1 MWSLGMWHTENEGCT
16 FLWNIGS
23 HLPDYKVLYTIHLW
37 LLQPAFEYTSLLRC
51 DSVLV
56 GVVTNILKYSCA
68 LIFKGQAVLLE
79 LLDPEG
85 EGTTILFGTTCPVT
99 VSHLRRHCSTVRT
112 QNPNTTFSYLPFT
125 LHDDPSCYIFYLP
138 LMQPGNLC
146 LMAVSMSSSDI
157 QLPRVPLTPAF
168 GVGMASWRSLVHMN
182 VRLSTRATS
191 AGLVRASQLNV
202 EEI

>member
-1 MWSLGMWHTENEGCT
+1 MPSFSRVKQFFLSYLILKVKALQSCKIWH
-16 FLWNIGS
+16 
-23 HLPDYKVLYTIHLW
+23 HLPSD
-37 LLQPAFEYTSLLRC
+37 
-51 DSVLV
+51 
-56 GVVTNILKYSCA
+56 
-68 LIFKGQAVLLE
+68 
-79 LLDPEG
+79 
-85 EGTTILFGTTCPVT
+85 T
-99 VSHLRRHCSTVRT
+99 VSHLRRHCSAMRT

-125 LHDDPSCYIFYLP
+125 LYDDPSCYIFYLP

-157 QLPRVPLTPAF
+157 QLPRPPLTPAF

-202 EEI
+202 EEMEMFLEII